1 MDTAKLNQKLI
12 AAARHEVPSD
22 RVPYAFEKRIMSR
35 IADLRPV
42 DVWAL
47 WGRALWRAAAPCV
60 ALTIIM
66 GVWSYQTNDPK
77 SAPIQTADLEHAV
90 LAPLDNLGEVW

>member
-1 MDTAKLNQKLI
+1 MDTAKLNQKLM
-12 AAARHEVPSD
+12 AAARHETPSD
-22 RVPYAFEKRIMSR
+22 RVPYAFEKRIMAR
-35 IADLRPV
+35 IGDLRPV

-66 GVWSYQTNDPK
+66 GVWTYQANDPHN
-77 SAPIQTADLEHAV
+77 APVQTADLEHAV
-90 LAPLDNLGEVW
+90 LAPLDNLKEIW